1 MVDVRSAG
9 MRSVPQKVLDNML
22 ADMRGQTSD
31 VLMMQY
37 GISYNTWRKIRA
49 GDPIRNSVAE
59 RLEQRVLGDRGA
71 AAGNI
76 AR

>member
-1 MVDVRSAG
+1 MEHSMVTAPPAR
-9 MRSVPQKVLDNML
+9 MRPVQRQVLDHML
-22 ADMRGQTSD
+22 AQMRGQTSD

-59 RLEQRVLGDRGA
+59 RLEQRVFDGIR
-71 AAGNI
+71 
-76 AR
+76 R

>member
-1 MVDVRSAG
+1 MIVSRPAG
-9 MRSVPQKVLDNML
+9 MRAVQRQVLDQML
-22 ADMRGQTSD
+22 AEMRGQTSN

-59 RLEQRVLGDRGA
+59 RLEQRVFGGIIR
-71 AAGNI
+71 
-76 AR
+76 

>member
-1 MVDVRSAG
+1 MVTAPPAG
-9 MRSVPQKVLDNML
+9 MRPMQRQVLDHML
-22 ADMRGQTSD
+22 AQMRGQTSD

-59 RLEQRVLGDRGA
+59 RLEQRVFDGISR
-71 AAGNI
+71 
-76 AR
+76 